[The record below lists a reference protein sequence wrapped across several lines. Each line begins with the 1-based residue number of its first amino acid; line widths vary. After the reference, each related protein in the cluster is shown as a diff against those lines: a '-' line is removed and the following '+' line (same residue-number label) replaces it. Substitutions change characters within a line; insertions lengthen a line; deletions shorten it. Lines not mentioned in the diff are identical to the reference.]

1 MAFTNSRF
9 VSYTQISPH
18 RGSRAGHAIDTITIH
33 CSAAQA
39 EVETLG
45 KLFQTKRASANYGIG
60 PDGRVGMYV
69 EEKECS
75 WATSNGANDRRAV
88 TIEVACEN
96 KHPYAVKDA
105 AYKALLNLVT
115 DICERNDIK
124 KLVWST
130 SKADRMNHRNGCNMT
145 VHRDYEDKAC
155 PGKWLYDRHGE
166 IAAEVNRRLAEKYE
180 EDDDM
185 VRYKTIEDM
194 PAWAQKEAKELVNIG
209 ALKGNGDASGFDI
222 TLDMLRD
229 QIVCLRMCKA
239 LIAALPDNSI
249 DKDELFEEFKKQL
262 KVIVEVQ

>member
-1 MAFTNSRF
+1 MSNSSL

-18 RGSRAGHAIDTITIH
+18 RGSRDGHAIDTITIH
-33 CSAAQA
+33 CAAAQA

-45 KLFQTKRASANYGIG
+45 KLFQTKQASSNYGIG

-69 EEKECS
+69 EEKERS
-75 WATSNGANDRRAV
+75 WATSDGKNDRRAV

-115 DICERNDIK
+115 DICERNGIK

-194 PAWAQKEAKELVNIG
+194 PAWAQAEAKELVEIG

-249 DKDELFEEFKKQL
+249 DKDELFAEFKKQL
-262 KVIVEVQ
+262 KLIVEVQ